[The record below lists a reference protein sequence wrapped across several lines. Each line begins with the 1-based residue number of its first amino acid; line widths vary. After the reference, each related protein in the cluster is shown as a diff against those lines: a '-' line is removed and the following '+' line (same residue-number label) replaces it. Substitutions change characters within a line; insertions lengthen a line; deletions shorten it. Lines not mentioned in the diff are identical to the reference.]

1 MWIEEKQFPN
11 LIQGWWEESKV
22 EGWAGYWLAIK
33 LKLLKN
39 KIKEWAKEN
48 FGEVRI
54 QKLNILTEIQALDM
68 KEESDH
74 LTTLEEEKKRLDLKE
89 DFQRKMRE
97 EEIRWRQRSRCKWLK
112 EGDKNTKFFHG

>member
-54 QKLNILTEIQALDM
+54 QKLNILAETEALDR

-74 LTTLEEEKKRLDLKE
+74 QVGLPSLLL
-89 DFQRKMRE
+89 
-97 EEIRWRQRSRCKWLK
+97 ISRFWKVT
-112 EGDKNTKFFHG
+112 KNSY